1 MFHIKELPPVERRA
15 NGSLYRM
22 DAKQRREA
30 VRLIRERCSYY
41 DSGNCLYLDRGEE
54 VACPQSISY
63 SVCCKFFRHVLLK
76 DEAGRGLEA
85 EVFRQ
90 AAGRLIRSETD
101 RGVVA
106 IIDKRVSSPKERV
119 HHTASMGIST
129 LGSVVTNSMSDI
141 EEFFNED
148 IRI

>member
-1 MFHIKELPPVERRA
+1 MFHIKKLPPVERRA
-15 NGSLYRM
+15 DGSLYRM

-41 DSGNCLYLDRGEE
+41 DSGSCLYLDRGEE

-90 AAGRLIRSETD
+90 AAGRRCAVCGRAFSSASNNAKYCPACRAAVQRRQKADYD
-101 RGVVA
+101 RKRRAGVE
-106 IIDKRVSSPKERV
+106 K
-119 HHTASMGIST
+119 
-129 LGSVVTNSMSDI
+129 
-141 EEFFNED
+141 
-148 IRI
+148 